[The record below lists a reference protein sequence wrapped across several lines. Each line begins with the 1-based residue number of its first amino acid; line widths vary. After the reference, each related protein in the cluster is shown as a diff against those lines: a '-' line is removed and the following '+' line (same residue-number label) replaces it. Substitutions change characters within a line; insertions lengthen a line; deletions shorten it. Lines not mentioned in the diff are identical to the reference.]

1 MHFPQISLSATL
13 LFPLPGLRAGK
24 GRQTGQPVVCQA
36 VLVGCISPRFL
47 CLPPSP
53 FLVITGPASGK
64 RVADRDNQ
72 VVLVAFPSDFSVCHP
87 PFSISGLRASR
98 VADRAARGVP
108 VPGRAG
114 GISLRFLCL
123 PPSLVRCRACERD
136 KWTSEQRATERYT
149 RRLPCLRAGR
159 THPALF
165 QTISLPSDAHC
176 RRDKMTQTA
185 AQPPPDVF
193 RECRDAPRHRRP
205 KRDVHRVSPCSSI
218 WHRNDL
224 PSAVQCA
231 IDATL
236 SMWQACRTTT
246 QPVVAA
252 S

>member
-1 MHFPQISLSATL
+1 LHAPQVSLPATL
-13 LFPLPGLRAGK
+13 LFPVPALRAGK

-47 CLPPSP
+47 CLPPS
-53 FLVITGPASGK
+53 FFRFRAASG
-64 RVADRDNQ
+64 
-72 VVLVAFPSDFSVCHP
+72 
-87 PFSISGLRASR
+87 SR
-98 VADRAARGVP
+98 VADRATRGVP

-114 GISLRFLCL
+114 CISLRFLCL

-193 RECRDAPRHRRP
+193 RECRDAPRYRRP

-246 QPVVAA
+246 QPVQLVVVAA